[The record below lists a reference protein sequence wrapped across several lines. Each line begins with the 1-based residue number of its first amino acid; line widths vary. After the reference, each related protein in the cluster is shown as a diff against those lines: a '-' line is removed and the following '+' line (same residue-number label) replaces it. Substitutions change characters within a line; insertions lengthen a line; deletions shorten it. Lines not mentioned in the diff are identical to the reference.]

1 MTESIRERNHEAI
14 KTPSNLMVL
23 LICGS
28 TGIPSHTRTN
38 LQQIDNLLQ
47 REKVKT
53 HLWDLRDKQ
62 LPIADPAYH
71 SDPSKDPNK
80 RVQELVELADRADA
94 FVLGT
99 PLYHNSYSG
108 VIKNA
113 LDNLTISQFEG
124 KPVGLVSHG
133 SERTVVQACDHL
145 RIVVR
150 GLSGVAIPKQ
160 IATIESDFKEKNGEY
175 ELVSDDIKHRMLL
188 MVKELVIFATQ
199 LPTPKINAQKT

>member
-1 MTESIRERNHEAI
+1 MTEAIGPGIPEKI
-14 KTPSNLMVL
+14 KTSSDLMVL

-28 TGIPSHTRTN
+28 TRVPSYTRTN
-38 LQQIDNLLQ
+38 LQQIEGLLQ
-47 REKVKT
+47 QEKVTT

-62 LPIADPAYH
+62 LPIADPIYH
-71 SDPSKDPNK
+71 RDPHKNPDK
-80 RVQELVELADRADA
+80 GVQELVQLADRADA
-94 FVLGT
+94 FILGT
-99 PLYHNSYSG
+99 PVYHNSYSG

-133 SERTVVQACDHL
+133 SDRSVIQGCDHL

-160 IATIESDFKEKNGEY
+160 IATVDSDFKEKKGSY
-175 ELVSDDIKHRMLL
+175 EVADDDIKHRMLL
-188 MVKELVIFATQ
+188 MVKELIIFAIK
-199 LPTPKINAQKT
+199 LPPLK

>member
-1 MTESIRERNHEAI
+1 MTEVATRFSEKM
-14 KTPSNLMVL
+14 KTPSDLTVL

-28 TGIPSHTRTN
+28 TGTPSHTRTN
-38 LQQIDNLLQ
+38 LQQIDNLFQ
-47 REKVKT
+47 QEKVKT
-53 HLWDLRDKQ
+53 HFWDLRDRQ

-71 SDPSKDPNK
+71 NDLSKNPDK
-80 RVQELVELADRADA
+80 RVQELVELADKADA
-94 FVLGT
+94 FVLGS

-160 IATIESDFKEKNGEY
+160 IATIESDFREKNGEY

-199 LPTPKINAQKT
+199 LPTPKVNA

>member
-1 MTESIRERNHEAI
+1 MTESIRERGEKI
-14 KTPSNLMVL
+14 KTPSDLMVL

-28 TGIPSHTRTN
+28 TSVPSHTRTN
-38 LQQIDNLLQ
+38 LQQIEGLLQ
-47 REKVKT
+47 QEKVTT

-62 LPIADPAYH
+62 LPFADPAYH
-71 SDPSKDPNK
+71 MDPHKNPDK
-80 RVQELVELADRADA
+80 RVQELVQLADRADA

-124 KPVGLVSHG
+124 KPVGLVAHG

-150 GLSGVAIPKQ
+150 GLSGIAIPKQ
-160 IATIESDFKEKNGEY
+160 IATIESDFKEKSGGY

-188 MVKELVIFATQ
+188 MVKELAIFAIQ
-199 LPTPKINAQKT
+199 LPPLK